1 MRILSHLH
9 HDIQIHTNHTA
20 LPAGARPS
28 PSRKTM
34 TYASYLPDELL
45 LEILLY
51 IEAWDTLS
59 RQSSLARFVGV
70 NRQWYDVGVSKLY
83 ERPYLAGRAYELFVR
98 TVCPSVLAHI
108 KPSALSGL
116 VRELDLS
123 HIVHHSTRSTTARAY
138 PCLLFARARTVERA
152 HD

>member
-1 MRILSHLH
+1 MI
-9 HDIQIHTNHTA
+9 
-20 LPAGARPS
+20 
-28 PSRKTM
+28 
-34 TYASYLPDELL
+34 YATYLPDELL
-45 LEILLY
+45 LEILAY
-51 IEAWDTLS
+51 IEAWDTFS

-83 ERPYLAGRAYELFVR
+83 SSPYLAGRAYELFVR

-123 HIVHHSTRSTTARAY
+123 HIVHHSNKSTTARTSSL
-138 PCLLFARARTVERA
+138 PLPESRQTGQC
-152 HD
+152 